1 MGQML
6 APATEAAA
14 IIGPVPAA
22 SPRIVLLTG
31 PFLTHTAFI
40 HTLAAHVPIAA
51 AVRETRSVSNRPLLK
66 RAASRIAA
74 AGGSPS
80 KVIEEGLAWL
90 AGRSRARALA
100 PSGAP
105 AVDEYPVHDL
115 NSEAGVALVRSLQPD
130 ILAVCGTGLLQ
141 PRVFELAP
149 HAAVN
154 LHLGLSP
161 RYRGSHCVFWPLYN
175 EEPEWVGI
183 TVHRVDRGVDAG
195 PILAQQRPGIDR
207 DDDVESLVDK
217 CLRVGYGAM
226 ADVVERLS
234 RGPLPGVPQQLAA
247 GRNYKAREL
256 TPEKRAELDSRLAAG
271 YLPRYLDTHGGRV
284 PDVGLINV

>member
-1 MGQML
+1 M
-6 APATEAAA
+6 
-14 IIGPVPAA
+14 IGRVPAP
-22 SPRIVLLTG
+22 SPKVVLLTG

-40 HTLAAHVPIAA
+40 HTLAARIPIAA
-51 AVRETRSVSNRPLLK
+51 AVRETRSLSSQPLVK
-66 RAASRIAA
+66 RATARIAA
-74 AGGSPS
+74 VGGSPS
-80 KVIEEGLAWL
+80 RVIEEGLAWL
-90 AGRSRARALA
+90 AGRRRARALA

-115 NSEAGVALVRSLQPD
+115 NSDAGVALVRSLQPD

-149 HAAVN
+149 HAVN

-175 EEPEWVGI
+175 GEPEWVGI
-183 TVHRVDRGVDAG
+183 TVHRVDSGIDAG
-195 PILAQQRPGIDR
+195 PILAQHRPGIDR
-207 DDDVESLVDK
+207 DDDVASLVDK

-234 RGPLPGVPQQLAA
+234 TEDVPGIPQQLAD
-247 GRNYKAREL
+247 GRNYTASEL
-256 TPEKRAELDSRLAAG
+256 TPETRAELESRLAAG
-271 YLPRYLDTHGGRV
+271 YLPRYLDAHGGRV
-284 PDVGLINV
+284 PDVALINT